1 MQVEPLVK
9 YNMVI
14 KLEWMEGV
22 SLERSDITRPTTKAP
37 FHCAYR
43 WCVCVCVCVCVF
55 RVCVCVCVC
64 VRYVCGVCTCEECVC
79 VCSRVVCVCVCV
91 CECVRVRAHVLA
103 LKAWRS
109 TMC

>member
-43 WCVCVCVCVCVF
+43 WCVCVFVCVCVF
-55 RVCVCVCVC
+55 RVCVCVC

>member
-1 MQVEPLVK
+1 VQVEPLVK

-43 WCVCVCVCVCVF
+43 WCVCVCVCVSC
-55 RVCVCVCVC
+55 VCVCVCVC
-64 VRYVCGVCTCEECVC
+64 VCDMCAVCVRVKSVC

>member
-1 MQVEPLVK
+1 VQVEPLVK

-14 KLEWMEGV
+14 KVTWMEGV

-43 WCVCVCVCVCVF
+43 WCVCVCGCVCVF

-64 VRYVCGVCTCEECVC
+64 VCDMCAVCVRVKSVC
-79 VCSRVVCVCVCV
+79 VCARVLCVYVYV
-91 CECVRVRAHVLA
+91 
-103 LKAWRS
+103 
-109 TMC
+109 

>member
-1 MQVEPLVK
+1 MEPLVK

-22 SLERSDITRPTTKAP
+22 SLKRSDITRPTTKAP
-37 FHCAYR
+37 FTAR
-43 WCVCVCVCVCVF
+43 TDGVCVCVCVCVF
-55 RVCVCVCVC
+55 RMCVCVC

-91 CECVRVRAHVLA
+91 SECVSVCVCAR
-103 LKAWRS
+103 
-109 TMC
+109 MCLH

>member
-14 KLEWMEGV
+14 ELEWMEGV

-43 WCVCVCVCVCVF
+43 WCVCVFVCVCVF
-55 RVCVCVCVC
+55 RVCVCVC

-91 CECVRVRAHVLA
+91 SECVSVCVCAR
-103 LKAWRS
+103 
-109 TMC
+109 MCLH